1 MAIGRSEHR
10 DHRFRARRSPIPAK
24 AIAHREPGCAE
35 WAPQT
40 LTGADSLWRIR
51 IGDYRVLYE
60 IQDEREVVDILAIR
74 HRSDAYR

>member
-1 MAIGRSEHR
+1 M
-10 DHRFRARRSPIPAK
+10 
-24 AIAHREPGCAE
+24 
-35 WAPQT
+35 

-51 IGDYRVLYE
+51 VGDYRVLYE